1 MIDTRTRYLGLS
13 LRSPLIASAG
23 PLQAQVSLALR
34 MQDAGAGAV
43 VLPSM
48 FEEQIVHESMDLHA
62 LLESWAGISP
72 EAEGF
77 APDMQD
83 YNLGPRAY
91 LEHLETMAGALTVP
105 VIASLN
111 GSSEGGWVQFARR
124 MEEAGAAAIE
134 LNVYHV
140 AADPSVTGAEVE
152 RRYLDLVASVRQAV
166 SIPIAVK
173 VGPFFSSMANMAVR
187 LIEAGADGLVLFNRF
202 LQPDIDLETLT
213 VVPTLHLST
222 QEELRLP
229 LRWIAILRGHVTGSL
244 AATTGV
250 HTAQDAMKMIV
261 AGADAVMMTSALLKR
276 GPDYLRLVLDG
287 VELWLQERGYETVEQ
302 ARGCLSQ
309 RSSPDPQAFERA
321 NYMEALSSYSSR
333 FH

>member
-1 MIDTRTRYLGLS
+1 MIDLRTTYLGLD
-13 LRSPLIASAG
+13 LPSPLVASAG
-23 PLQAQVSLALR
+23 PLQEQVSAALR
-34 MQDAGAGAV
+34 MQASGAGAI

-72 EAEGF
+72 EADGF
-77 APDMQD
+77 GPDMHD

-91 LEHLETMAGALTVP
+91 LEHLETLAGALEIP

-111 GSSEGGWVQFARR
+111 GASKGGWVRFAHL
-124 MEEAGAAAIE
+124 MEESGAAAIE
-134 LNVYHV
+134 LNIYRV
-140 AADPSVTGAEVE
+140 AADPRVTGRDVE
-152 RRYLDLVASVRQAV
+152 QQYVELVGAVRESV

-173 VGPFFSSMANMAVR
+173 VGPYFSSMAHMAVR

-250 HTAQDAMKMIV
+250 HTAEDAVRMIV
-261 AGADAVMMTSALLKR
+261 AGADVVMMTSALLKH
-276 GPDYLRLVLDG
+276 GPEYLRLVLDG
-287 VELWLQERGYETVEQ
+287 VELWLQERGYESVDQ

-309 RSSPDPQAFERA
+309 RSSPDPSAFERS